1 MSSEN
6 AKALRDE
13 LAEQARALQTAVDA
27 VDAAAAARLGVNR
40 TDLACLDVLTQ
51 RESAA
56 PSELGAALK
65 LTTGSVTTMLD
76 RLVRMGYVTRTPHP
90 EDRRKAIIQTT
101 DKARREL
108 IEIYGP
114 LAEEGRR
121 MIDRYS
127 VDEVRLLLDF
137 MRNSRE
143 TQERHM
149 ARILP

>member
-13 LAEQARALQTAVDA
+13 LAEQARVLQTAVDA

-40 TDLACLDVLTQ
+40 TDLACLDVLMQ
-51 RESAA
+51 RGSAA
-56 PSELGAALK
+56 PSELGTALK

-76 RLVRMGYVTRTPHP
+76 RLVRMGYLTRTPDP
-90 EDRRKAIIQTT
+90 ADRRKAVIRTT
-101 DKARREL
+101 EEACREL
-108 IEIYGP
+108 IDIYGP
-114 LAEEGRR
+114 LAEEGRQ

-127 VDEVRLLLDF
+127 EDEVRLLLDF

-143 TQERHM
+143 IQERHM
-149 ARILP
+149 ARIVP